1 MEEFEEGRG
10 DPLKKHSS
18 QDKYGTGRREEV
30 VEDVGKREQYWIGL
44 WLFGAIYLPSG
55 RALIINPLDRPI

>member
-10 DPLKKHSS
+10 DPPQETFS

-30 VEDVGKREQYWIGL
+30 VEDVGKREQYWIGCVVIRCDIPA
-44 WLFGAIYLPSG
+44 FGQSTD
-55 RALIINPLDRPI
+55 NNST